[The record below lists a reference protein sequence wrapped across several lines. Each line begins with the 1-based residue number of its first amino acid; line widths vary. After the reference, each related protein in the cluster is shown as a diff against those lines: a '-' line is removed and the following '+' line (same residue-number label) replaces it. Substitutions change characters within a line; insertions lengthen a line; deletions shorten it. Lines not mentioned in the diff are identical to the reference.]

1 MSSKSTAI
9 ELICL
14 VVCGIFLTTILPS
27 YSVFT
32 SKTVISNAVYP
43 TDANLVNVRDF
54 GAKGDGFTDDTTA
67 IRQAI
72 EQNLTKHRTLFFP
85 KGTYLVSDSLEWKD
99 KNGVFGAFLTWQ
111 GEGIG
116 KTIVKLQDNAVGF
129 NNFQQPKAITRS
141 GSLGV
146 GGDGK
151 GNRAHNNY
159 IFDMTFDVGKGNPGA
174 IGVDFNASN
183 TGAMENVAIVSQ
195 DGKGKVGLNLTRE
208 VGPCLI
214 ENVTVK
220 GFDIGIKGESALYNV
235 VLENIRLENQ
245 NQVGIENKDLVLS
258 IRHLTSINSVPA
270 IKNGGDWHGP
280 IVLINSELKGGSSQ
294 AVAIE
299 NNSSIFVRNVT
310 VEGYKA
316 AIQNQDKLIDDRK
329 INEFVHP
336 KIVSLFDS
344 PQKSL
349 NLPIVDTPKFSD
361 NNLDNWANVQ
371 DFGAIPEDNLDDSI
385 AIQKAIDSGKTTVY
399 FPFGAYTLDKPVII
413 SGNVRRLIG
422 FHSWIRS
429 NKIAFRFEN
438 NQEPVIFERFNF
450 DGNGGGLENAA
461 SKPVVVR
468 HAIAPKLLTTPKA
481 STWFIDNVVASPINI
496 GKGQKL
502 YARQLN
508 SEMPPPLPM
517 IDNNGGLVS
526 LLGYKT
532 EFGNTVVVSHNGG
545 QTEIL
550 GGLFYPA
557 QGVNDPQM
565 PLLINQDASLTA
577 VYREIAFGTNYK
589 IQVKETR
596 QKETKTLLRD
606 TISKGIM
613 IAVPLYVG
621 YKQ

>member
-1 MSSKSTAI
+1 MSSKIAAI
-9 ELICL
+9 KFICLAVCGILFTIILPSCL
-14 VVCGIFLTTILPS
+14 VV
-27 YSVFT
+27 T
-32 SKTVISNAVYP
+32 SKTLETNVVYP

-54 GAKGDGFTDDTTA
+54 GVKGDGVTDDTAA
-67 IRQAI
+67 IRQTI

-85 KGTYLVSDSLEWKD
+85 KGTYLVRDTLEWKD
-99 KNGVFGAFLTWQ
+99 TNGVFGAFLTWQ

-116 KTIVKLQDNAVGF
+116 KTIIKLQDNASGF
-129 NNFQQPKAITRS
+129 DNPQQPKPITRS

-146 GGDGK
+146 GENGK

-183 TGAMENVAIVSQ
+183 TGAIENIAIVSQ
-195 DGKGKVGLNLTRE
+195 DGKGKVGLDLTRE
-208 VGPCLI
+208 VGPCLV
-214 ENVTVK
+214 ENVTIK
-220 GFDIGIKGESALYNV
+220 GFDIGIRGESALYNV
-235 VLENIRLENQ
+235 VLDNIRLENQ
-245 NQVGIENKDLVLS
+245 NQVGIDNKDLVLS

-270 IKNGGDWHGP
+270 IRNGGDWNGP
-280 IVLINSELKGGSSQ
+280 IALIDSELRGGSSQ

-310 VEGYKA
+310 IKGYKA
-316 AIQNQDKLIDDRK
+316 AIKNRDKLIKDRK
-329 INEFVHP
+329 IEEFVEP
-336 KIVSLFDS
+336 KIASLFAS

-349 NLPIVDTPKFSD
+349 NLAVEDTPQFLD
-361 NNLDNWANVQ
+361 DNLDNWASIQ

-399 FPFGAYTLDKPVII
+399 FPFGGYTLDKPVIVR
-413 SGNVRRLIG
+413 GNVRRIIG

-429 NKIAFRFEN
+429 KEVAFRFEN
-438 NQEPVIFERFNF
+438 DRNPVIFERFNF

-461 SKPVVVR
+461 SKPVAVR
-468 HAIAPKLLTTPKA
+468 HAIGPKLLTTPKA

-508 SEMPPPLPM
+508 CEMPPPLPM
-517 IDNNGGLVS
+517 IDNNGGLMW

-532 EFGNTVVVSHNGG
+532 EFGNTVAVNRNGG

-565 PLLINQDASLTA
+565 PLIVNQDASLTA
-577 VYREIAFGTNYK
+577 VYRELAFGTTYK

-596 QKETKTLLRD
+596 QKQTKTLLRD
-606 TISKGIM
+606 TIGQGKM
-613 IAVPLYVG
+613 IAVPLYAG
-621 YKQ
+621 YKK